1 VAVDWSGAQARPE
14 SKIRLAEV
22 VDGRMTRLESGRNRE
37 EVAAHLVEE
46 ARRDPGLV
54 VGLDFAFSFPAWFCR
69 ELGAEDGPG
78 VWRAVRERGEAWLKE
93 CPEPFWGR
101 PGRTRPE
108 LEAHFRET
116 EDATAPIAGHQPK
129 SVFQIGGGGAVGTG
143 SLRGMP
149 HLLTLQEGGYAVFP
163 FDAPRLPLILEIY
176 PRTLTGPVVKSDRAH
191 RGAYLEEGFPEMT
204 AEQLEAAAYSED
216 AFDAAVSAAMMAR
229 HLEEILALEQPEG
242 VARLEGAI
250 WGPAAE
256 APREAPASTPAGS
269 EPSEAVPCP
278 FCSDDLPVFL
288 RTDSALAVRDR
299 YPVSRGH
306 ALVIPRRHVP
316 SVYDLEEEAQA
327 ELWRL
332 VARVR
337 GRLAEDL
344 GPDGFTIG
352 VNDGEAAGQ
361 TVPHAHIHVIPR
373 FSGDVED
380 PRGGIRRVRPEQARY
395 W

>member
-1 VAVDWSGAQARPE
+1 VAS
-14 SKIRLAEV
+14 
-22 VDGRMTRLESGRNRE
+22 
-37 EVAAHLVEE
+37 
-46 ARRDPGLV
+46 
-54 VGLDFAFSFPAWFCR
+54 
-69 ELGAEDGPG
+69 EL
-78 VWRAVRERGEAWLKE
+78 
-93 CPEPFWGR
+93 PEP
-101 PGRTRPE
+101 
-108 LEAHFRET
+108 
-116 EDATAPIAGHQPK
+116 
-129 SVFQIGGGGAVGTG
+129 
-143 SLRGMP
+143 
-149 HLLTLQEGGYAVFP
+149 
-163 FDAPRLPLILEIY
+163 
-176 PRTLTGPVVKSDRAH
+176 
-191 RGAYLEEGFPEMT
+191 
-204 AEQLEAAAYSED
+204 
-216 AFDAAVSAAMMAR
+216 
-229 HLEEILALEQPEG
+229 
-242 VARLEGAI
+242 
-250 WGPAAE
+250 
-256 APREAPASTPAGS
+256 
-269 EPSEAVPCP
+269 VPCP

-288 RTDSALAVRDR
+288 RTDTALAVRDR

-306 ALVIPRRHVP
+306 SLVIPRRHVP